1 MMIGLRRLSPFVYTG
16 EMEKYVNSVMQ
27 EINELITELYEAMM
41 DNDSK
46 EVQKIIDKIIPQLRD
61 IKSTF
66 TDEQT

>member
-1 MMIGLRRLSPFVYTG
+1 
-16 EMEKYVNSVMQ
+16 MEKYVNSVMQ